1 MNSGFYPN
9 VLGIRTPIQ
18 TQSLAFQTPFYFGGS
33 QVPINLGL
41 ETNKIKSSKTTKKVY
56 YNKGQIKPLITKK

>member
-9 VLGIRTPIQ
+9 VLGIRTPVQ
-18 TQSLAFQTPFYFGGS
+18 TQSLAFQPPFYFGGS
-33 QVPINLGL
+33 QVPLNIGL
-41 ETNKIKSSKTTKKVY
+41 ETNKIVTKKTNKKVY